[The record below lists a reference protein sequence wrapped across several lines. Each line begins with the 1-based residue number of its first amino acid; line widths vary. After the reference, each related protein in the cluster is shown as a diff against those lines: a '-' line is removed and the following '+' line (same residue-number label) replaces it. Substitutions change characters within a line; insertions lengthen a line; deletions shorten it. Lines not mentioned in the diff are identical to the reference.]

1 MSEKTGRGPLRQGWI
16 RMEHLRGRSD
26 GILMCAYKLCR
37 INVDIPIMKDGLEK
51 LIVDFVRTH
60 LLEEATQAW
69 VLQDEWHDLNV
80 KVISEKYWCI
90 LTLLNQRY
98 NQQGNKLLL

>member
-1 MSEKTGRGPLRQGWI
+1 
-16 RMEHLRGRSD
+16 
-26 GILMCAYKLCR
+26 MCAYKLCR

-80 KVISEKYWCI
+80 KV
-90 LTLLNQRY
+90 
-98 NQQGNKLLL
+98 

>member
-1 MSEKTGRGPLRQGWI
+1 
-16 RMEHLRGRSD
+16 
-26 GILMCAYKLCR
+26 MCAYKLCR

-90 LTLLNQRY
+90 LALLNQRY
-98 NQQGNKLLL
+98 SLQRNLLLL